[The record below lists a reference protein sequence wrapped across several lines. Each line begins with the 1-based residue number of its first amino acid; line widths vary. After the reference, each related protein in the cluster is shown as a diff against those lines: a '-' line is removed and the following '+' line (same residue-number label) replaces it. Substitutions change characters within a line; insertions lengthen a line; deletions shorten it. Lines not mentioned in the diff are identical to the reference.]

1 MQYALLAFSF
11 LLGAIPFGLLIAR
24 SKGVDIL
31 SVGSGNIGATNVWRT
46 LGPGPG
52 TIVMLLDMLKGAI
65 PAFLGKVLLQDDSW
79 SFGLGLTAVLGHS
92 LSPFLKFKG
101 GKGIATGCGALLGSN
116 PLVGGICLAV
126 FGIVLGLTRYVSL
139 GSICAVIALASLGFI
154 LKLPMF
160 VTVAYVVMAAFI
172 IFKHKDNVK
181 RLINGTERKFN
192 AKGRDEKVDE
202 DEGNDVTDVTKK
214 SDD

>member
-1 MQYALLAFSF
+1 MPYALLPLSF

-31 SVGSGNIGATNVWRT
+31 SVGSGNIGATNVWRA

-52 TIVMLLDMLKGAI
+52 SIVLLLDILKGAA
-65 PAFLGKVLLQDDSW
+65 PAFLGKMLLQDDSW

-116 PLVGGICLAV
+116 PLVGGLCLAV
-126 FGIVLGLTRYVSL
+126 FGIVLAITRFVSL
-139 GSICAVIALASLGFI
+139 ASICAVLALAVLGFI
-154 LKLPMF
+154 LKLPTF
-160 VTVAYVVMAAFI
+160 VATAYTLMCLFI
-172 IFKHKDNVK
+172 IFKHKDNLK
-181 RLINGTERKFN
+181 RLANGTERKFN
-192 AKGRDEKVDE
+192 AKGGDEVHHE
-202 DEGNDVTDVTKK
+202 QPARQETR
-214 SDD
+214 